1 MIKPKRLQRGDTVA
15 VVSLSWGG
23 LGDEGYLHL
32 FHIAKKR
39 LEEEFG
45 LRVIAM
51 PHALKGSDFVAK
63 HPEKRAQDFMDAFKD
78 PRVSAVFS
86 AIGGDDTIRILPYVD
101 FDVLRNHP
109 KIFMGYSDTTVNHFM
124 MYKAGVISY
133 YGPSVM
139 VEFGEYVKMAE
150 YTKNAVEDLLFGG
163 DETYQM
169 LPSSVWSD
177 DHIPWKEENMEIP
190 IMYKHD
196 PKGYEVISGRGKVQG
211 HLLGGCLDVFMMI
224 IGTSIWPGPE
234 EWKDAILFM
243 ETSEEKPSPDFVRL
257 TLRNLA
263 AQGILGALKG
273 IIVGKPKDETY
284 YEEYKEAILQV
295 VKIEERLH
303 DLPVFYNVN
312 FGHARPIGIL
322 PYGIQ
327 VELDCDRKSLT
338 FLESATEERLG

>member
-1 MIKPKRLQRGDTVA
+1 M
-15 VVSLSWGG
+15 
-23 LGDEGYLHL
+23 
-32 FHIAKKR
+32 
-39 LEEEFG
+39 
-45 LRVIAM
+45 
-51 PHALKGSDFVAK
+51 
-63 HPEKRAQDFMDAFKD
+63 
-78 PRVSAVFS
+78 
-86 AIGGDDTIRILPYVD
+86 
-101 FDVLRNHP
+101 
-109 KIFMGYSDTTVNHFM
+109 
-124 MYKAGVISY
+124 
-133 YGPSVM
+133 
-139 VEFGEYVKMAE
+139 
-150 YTKNAVEDLLFGG
+150 EDLLFGG
-163 DETYQM
+163 DEPYQM

-177 DHIPWKEENMEIP
+177 DHTLWKEENMEIP

-243 ETSEEKPSPDFVRL
+243 ETSEEKASPDFVRL

-295 VKIEERLH
+295 VKIEEKLH

-327 VELDCDRKSLT
+327 VELDCDRKSIT
-338 FLESATEERLG
+338 FLESATAER